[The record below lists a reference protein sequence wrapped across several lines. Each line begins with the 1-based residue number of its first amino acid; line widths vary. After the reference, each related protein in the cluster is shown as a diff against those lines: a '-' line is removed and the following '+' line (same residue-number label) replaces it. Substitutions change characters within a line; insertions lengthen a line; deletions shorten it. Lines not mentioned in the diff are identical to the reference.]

1 MPDSL
6 PSSWQ
11 WLVPPAVEDGAG
23 GLIPRKQ
30 LSLFAPPLA
39 APAQALDAEEPAEVS
54 SRLPEP
60 EGPSKC
66 SKWPA
71 HPQANQTAMLDGSA
85 VPYLLQRSRR
95 RSIGFTVGAQG
106 LAVTAP
112 QWVALRE
119 IEQALQ
125 SKAGWLV
132 RKLGEAGQRQMV
144 RQDARIDWVDGGS
157 MDFLGKP
164 LTLKLSADGP
174 EPLRTRHAHREQSA
188 DGSQS
193 LHLPL
198 GLQAPAEQVRAAVQ
212 AWMLREART
221 HFTAR
226 LLHHAPLLGVQ
237 WRTLRLTSARTR
249 WGSANSDGVIRLNWR
264 LMQHSAEVIDYVVV
278 HELAH
283 LRHMDHSPRF
293 WAVVESV
300 LPQWKRLRRV
310 LKDKPLPPWE

>member
-1 MPDSL
+1 MPDS

-11 WLVPPAVEDGAG
+11 WLVPPLVEDGAG
-23 GLIPRKQ
+23 GPIPRKQ
-30 LSLFAPPLA
+30 LSLFAPPARPPGEARPGQGA
-39 APAQALDAEEPAEVS
+39 AQQ
-54 SRLPEP
+54 PEP
-60 EGPSKC
+60 EMAPA
-66 SKWPA
+66 WPA
-71 HPQANQTAMLDGSA
+71 HPQANQVVALDGSA
-85 VPYLLQRSRR
+85 VPYLLQRSKR
-95 RSIGFTVGAQG
+95 RSIGFAVGAQG

-112 QWVALRE
+112 QWMGMRE

-132 RKLGEAGQRQMV
+132 RKLGEAGRRQAA
-144 RQDARIDWVDGGS
+144 RQEARIDWRDGGS
-157 MDFLGKP
+157 LDFLGLP
-164 LTLKLSADGP
+164 LTLKLSGDGP
-174 EPLRTRHAHREQSA
+174 EPLRTRHPHREQTA
-188 DGSQS
+188 GGSQS

-198 GLQAPAEQVRAAVQ
+198 GMQASAAQVRASVQ

-226 LLHHAPLLGVQ
+226 LLHHAPMMDVQ

-249 WGSANSDGVIRLNWR
+249 WGSANTEGVIRLNWR

-293 WAVVESV
+293 WAVVADV
-300 LPQWKRLRRV
+300 LPHWKRLRQV
-310 LKDKPLPPWE
+310 LKDRPLPPWE